1 MKAKTMLRRPTP
13 AKRYSI
19 EEVNRVTVLNSSQ
32 TDDLLYDDNDL
43 RVWKSRVIDN
53 LIAIEIYDGYTGC
66 WNIIE
71 EYIAEDI
78 EMKTILDNFLDSKA
92 LK

>member
-1 MKAKTMLRRPTP
+1 METKTMLRRPTP

-19 EEVNRVTVLNSSQ
+19 EEINNATVLSSSQ
-32 TDDLLYDDNDL
+32 DDDLLYDDKDL

-71 EYIAEDI
+71 EYFAEDF
-78 EMKTILDNFLDSKA
+78 EMKTILNNFLDNKMIR
-92 LK
+92 